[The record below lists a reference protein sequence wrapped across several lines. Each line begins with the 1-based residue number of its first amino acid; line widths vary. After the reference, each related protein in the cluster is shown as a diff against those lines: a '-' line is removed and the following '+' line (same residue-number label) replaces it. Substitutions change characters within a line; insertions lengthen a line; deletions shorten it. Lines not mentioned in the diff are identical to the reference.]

1 MAEIAVFQGRISEAE
16 TILLHNKNYDLVL
29 EICLRL
35 HRWERALE
43 IAKNS
48 PKSTHV
54 DLVLSKRGKY
64 LTALN
69 CDEYVNSYLK
79 MTNPKGGE
87 EAEDQNGYG
96 YWFKTL
102 FRLENCPKTVDW
114 IAKELWINGMTWLF
128 DVSTNKYLNDLNI
141 PKYIF
146 F

>member
-43 IAKNS
+43 IAKIS

-69 CDEYVNSYLK
+69 CNEYVNSYLK
-79 MTNPKGGE
+79 MTNPKVGE

-96 YWFKTL
+96 YWFQTL
-102 FRLENCPKTVDW
+102 SRLENCPKTVNW
-114 IAKELWINGMTWLF
+114 IAKE
-128 DVSTNKYLNDLNI
+128 
-141 PKYIF
+141 
-146 F
+146 